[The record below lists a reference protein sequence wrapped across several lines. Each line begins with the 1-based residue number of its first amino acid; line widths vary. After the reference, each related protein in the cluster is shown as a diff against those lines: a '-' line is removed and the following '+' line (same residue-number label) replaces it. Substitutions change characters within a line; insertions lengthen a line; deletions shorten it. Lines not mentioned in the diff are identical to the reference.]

1 MNKKSHV
8 INFYCVRILDK
19 FRWIFQNEWHVIIT
33 YYDVELIACRMKPCF
48 WSKIQKMIY
57 RNSKFSYRM
66 IPMYDYLTYIQ
77 EIFIYTNFLLQLFLT
92 VDKTVVLLEESEVTI
107 TKKKIMKA
115 SATTFFI
122 KSNLFENRI
131 LVFGLF
137 YSLFNVE
144 PFLHFTLWWSD
155 CMISRH

>member
-1 MNKKSHV
+1 
-8 INFYCVRILDK
+8 
-19 FRWIFQNEWHVIIT
+19 
-33 YYDVELIACRMKPCF
+33 
-48 WSKIQKMIY
+48 MIY

-66 IPMYDYLTYIQ
+66 IPMNSYDYLTYIQ
-77 EIFIYTNFLLQLFLT
+77 EIFIYTNFLLQLFLS

-144 PFLHFTLWWSD
+144 PFLHFTLW
-155 CMISRH
+155 